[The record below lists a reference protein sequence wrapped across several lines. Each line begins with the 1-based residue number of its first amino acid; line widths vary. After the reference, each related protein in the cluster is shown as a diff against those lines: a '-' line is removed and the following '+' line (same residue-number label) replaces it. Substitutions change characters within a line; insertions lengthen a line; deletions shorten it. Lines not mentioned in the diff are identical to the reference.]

1 MPPITRAQ
9 VSTDITNKITG
20 KTAPESLSNIED
32 GANRELMM
40 NYVDQETSKDSGT
53 VTLSGTTQVLPYKIN
68 SCNFTGGKAYLP
80 APPKI
85 GAEIYVIAVSN
96 NIEISANS
104 ANTAKMFS
112 TFNSFV
118 TNVVL
123 TTNQMYR
130 FIYIGFG
137 SGAGGVTDGYWKAEQ
152 LHTLTASQITIT
164 TAINITTDTLAA
176 NELGQKDR
184 NTIIDNGVT
193 NINITV
199 NGGVDFIASYLKHGT
214 GDITFIQGS
223 GRTLVQ
229 VSGTNVI
236 SGIQGSTATISSIGT
251 TDYLK
256 IANL

>member
-1 MPPITRAQ
+1 MTRPELNDSIDTVFDDDRA
-9 VSTDITNKITG
+9 D
-20 KTAPESLSNIED
+20 ESLAPSMAGEKLKEVADYI
-32 GANRELMM
+32 
-40 NYVDQETSKDSGT
+40 DQETSKDSGT

-123 TTNQMYR
+123 KTNQMYR